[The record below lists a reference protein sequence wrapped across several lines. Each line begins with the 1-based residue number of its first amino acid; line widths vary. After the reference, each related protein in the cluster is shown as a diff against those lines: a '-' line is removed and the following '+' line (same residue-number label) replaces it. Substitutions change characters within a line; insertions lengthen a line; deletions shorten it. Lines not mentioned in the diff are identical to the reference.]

1 MLSAAERQNRA
12 IIAFMRKWRKSTIN
26 LEKPNL
32 VSEESYIEWYDD
44 ADDESTVAEEIRIE
58 GQEK

>member
-12 IIAFMRKWRKSTIN
+12 IIAFMRKWRKRTIN

-44 ADDESTVAEEIRIE
+44 VDDESTVTEEIRIE